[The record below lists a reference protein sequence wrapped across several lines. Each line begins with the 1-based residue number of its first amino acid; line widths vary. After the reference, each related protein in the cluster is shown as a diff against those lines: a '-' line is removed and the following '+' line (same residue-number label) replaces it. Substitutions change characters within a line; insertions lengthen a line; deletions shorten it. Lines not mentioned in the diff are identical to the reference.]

1 MTIDRA
7 RLKQLFGTALALPP
21 HERPAF
27 IAEECGDDDRL
38 HAEVESL
45 VRSHD
50 KAGDF
55 LERPPTIGGVLRE
68 LAPFAQRPQ
77 FQPGQRLGPYEI
89 LARLGAGGM
98 GEVYRARDV
107 RLDRIVALKVL
118 YPSGDEDEDA
128 RARFEHEARAISKI
142 NHPHICALYDIGR
155 HDEVDFLV
163 MEYLEGET
171 LTARLERGPLPQSEL
186 VRRALEIADALA
198 RAHRHGV
205 VHRDLKPSN
214 IVLTESGAKLLDF
227 GIAKLQG
234 PDRDGRDGRDVAGAG
249 TAAPQPL
256 TATRRGHILGT
267 VAYMSPEQLQGSDVD
282 ARSDLFAFG
291 AVLYEMATGTR
302 AFAGSG
308 ATAVRSAIL
317 EGRVTPVQELNP
329 SLDSE
334 LCRII
339 HRALARD
346 RTLRYQRATDLSA
359 DLRRIAEGVGAGSH
373 DRFWTRRRFAAA
385 AAAAASVAV
394 VSGVLALNAA
404 RSQKAPE
411 VSRSMAVL
419 PFTPL
424 AAATRN
430 DEYLGVSL
438 ADALINELSA
448 VHSIAVRPL
457 SASARYGPGRDP
469 IAAGREL
476 DADLVLDGALERSG
490 DRVHVTVSLLRV
502 RDRATLWRD
511 RFDSPWADIFRV
523 QDAIADQVTRALTA
537 APSGEERQ
545 RIARRRTANVDAYE
559 AYLKGR
565 YFWNMRT
572 PEGFRRALDYF
583 QRAIDGDPNYAP
595 AYAGLADT
603 YALLGSMPYAV
614 MPPSEAGTKAKAAAV
629 KALSIDPTL
638 AEAEVSLAFV
648 TYSFDWDWPRG
659 EAGFKRAIA
668 LDPDYAPARYW
679 YSLFLGQTG
688 RVEEALAQAQRAQ
701 ELEPLSLV
709 GTYAVGLAHYY
720 ARRMQPAAAFAEKT
734 LEIAPAFPPGLRLL
748 GTVRVAEGRTADGIA
763 HLRRLHELAPDNTLH
778 TALLSYAYGR
788 AGRRA
793 EAEATLDGLIA
804 EARQRFVPAAHV
816 AMAYVGLERRDEIF
830 RWFEKAYEERSQ
842 ALTFLKIDP
851 MFDSLR
857 SDPRFVDLVRRVRL
871 PL

>member
-1 MTIDRA
+1 MPIDRA
-7 RLKQLFGTALALPP
+7 RLKQLFGAALSLPQ
-21 HERPAF
+21 HDRPAF
-27 IAEECGDDDRL
+27 IAEHCADDDRL
-38 HAEVESL
+38 RAELESL
-45 VRSHD
+45 LRSHD
-50 KAGDF
+50 RAGDF
-55 LERPPTIGGVLRE
+55 LERPPTVGGVLRE
-68 LAPFAQRPQ
+68 FTPSAHAPQI
-77 FQPGQRLGPYEI
+77 QPGQRLGPYEI
-89 LARLGAGGM
+89 LACLGAGGM
-98 GEVYRARDV
+98 GEVHRARDV

-118 YPSGDEDEDA
+118 YRTDTEDEDA
-128 RARFEHEARAISKI
+128 RAHFEHEARAISKI
-142 NHPHICALYDIGR
+142 NHPNICALYDIGR
-155 HDEVDFLV
+155 HDDVEFLV

-171 LTARLERGPLPQSEL
+171 LTARLERGPMDQNEL
-186 VRRALEIADALA
+186 VRHASEIAVALA

-205 VHRDLKPSN
+205 IHRDLKPSN

-234 PDRDGRDGRDVAGAG
+234 PERDAAGAS
-249 TAAPQPL
+249 TAAPRTL
-256 TATRRGHILGT
+256 TATRRGRIVGT
-267 VAYMSPEQLQGSDVD
+267 VAYMSPEQLRGTDVD
-282 ARSDLFAFG
+282 ARSDLFSFG
-291 AVLYEMATGTR
+291 AVLYEMATGRR

-308 ATAVRSAIL
+308 ATAVKSAIL
-317 EGRVTPVQELNP
+317 EGHVTPVQEVNP
-329 SLDSE
+329 SLDPE
-334 LCRII
+334 LCRVI
-339 HRALARD
+339 HRALERD
-346 RTLRYQRATDLSA
+346 RTQRYQSAADLSA
-359 DLRRIAEGVGAGSH
+359 DLRRVADLVGAGPRV
-373 DRFWTRRRFAAA
+373 RFWTRRRFAAA
-385 AAAAASVAV
+385 AAAAIAAV
-394 VSGVLALNAA
+394 VSGLLALSAA
-404 RSQKAPE
+404 RSSKPPE
-411 VSRSMAVL
+411 TGRSMAVL
-419 PFTPL
+419 PFKPL
-424 AAATRN
+424 AGTAAN
-430 DEYLGVSL
+430 DDEYLGVAL
-438 ADALINELSA
+438 ADALINELNA

-457 SASARYGPGRDP
+457 SASTRYGPDRDA

-476 DADLVLDGALERSG
+476 DADLVLDGALERAG
-490 DRVHVTVSLLRV
+490 DRVHVIVSLLRV
-502 RDRATLWRD
+502 RDRATLWSD
-511 RFDSPWADIFRV
+511 RFDLPWADIFRV
-523 QDAIADQVTRALTA
+523 QDAIADQVTRALTT

-572 PEGFRRALDYF
+572 PDGFQRALDYF
-583 QRAIDGDPNYAP
+583 QRAIDVDPNYAP

-648 TYSFDWDWPRG
+648 TYSFEWDWPRG

-668 LDPDYAPARYW
+668 LDSDYAPAHYW

-709 GTYAVGLAHYY
+709 GTYAVGLAHFY

-748 GTVRVAEGRTADGIA
+748 GSVRVAEGRPVDGIT
-763 HLRRLHELAPDNTLH
+763 HLRRVHELAPDNTLH

-788 AGRRA
+788 AGRRV
-793 EAEATLDGLIA
+793 EAEAMVAGLITD
-804 EARQRFVPAAHV
+804 ARTRFVPAAHI

-830 RWFEKAYEERSQ
+830 RWFEKAYQERSQ

-857 SDPRFVDLVRRVRL
+857 SDPRFLDLVRRVGLAR
-871 PL
+871 